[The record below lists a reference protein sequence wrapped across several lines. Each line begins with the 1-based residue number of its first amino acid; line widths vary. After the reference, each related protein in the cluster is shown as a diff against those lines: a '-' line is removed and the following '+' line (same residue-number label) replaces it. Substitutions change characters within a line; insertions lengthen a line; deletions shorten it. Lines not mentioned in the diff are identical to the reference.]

1 MKENRLRE
9 SVLTDIVQLLGD
21 KGLFTEVA
29 RAIIE
34 RAQEY
39 LDVTNLCVI
48 QISEEHKSL
57 IKIAEC
63 RREEADDV
71 LIDGM
76 AYDKAADEGIWNK
89 DKYYD
94 SNIYQRRN

>member
-39 LDVTNLCVI
+39 LDAVSYTHLT
-48 QISEEHKSL
+48 L
-57 IKIAEC
+57 PTIA
-63 RREEADDV
+63 
-71 LIDGM
+71 
-76 AYDKAADEGIWNK
+76 
-89 DKYYD
+89 
-94 SNIYQRRN
+94 

>member
-63 RREEADDV
+63 RREEAD
-71 LIDGM
+71 
-76 AYDKAADEGIWNK
+76 EGIWNK
-89 DKYYD
+89 DKCYD